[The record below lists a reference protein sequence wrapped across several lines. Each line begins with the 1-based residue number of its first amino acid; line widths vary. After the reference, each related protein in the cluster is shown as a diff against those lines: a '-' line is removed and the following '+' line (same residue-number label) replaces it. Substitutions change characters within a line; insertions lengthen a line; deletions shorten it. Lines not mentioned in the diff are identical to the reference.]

1 MIRCYV
7 PGDHYDNAEFF
18 LKAIHEIASRY
29 YSEVR

>member
-7 PGDHYDNAEFF
+7 PGDHSASAEFF
-18 LKAIHEIASRY
+18 QREIHEIASRD